1 MGTNHGSVS
10 NKLSKYRQEISV
22 ELKNI
27 LAFWIVN
34 TQDEENGGFISHLSP
49 SAKPDDLVPKG
60 AVLNARILWSFSAA
74 FRTTNNPQYK
84 ILAERS
90 YNYLKGHF
98 IDREKGGVYWSVDK
112 HGKPDND
119 RKQIYALAFAIYGL
133 SEYYR
138 ISNDDE
144 ALNLCKGL
152 YRWIEKYS
160 FDQQYGGYKEAVDRT
175 GAPLDDM
182 RLSPKD
188 RNDPKTMNTHLHVL
202 EAYANLYLIWKDEAL
217 RSSIDK
223 LLRVFLDKIVDSR
236 TSHLQLFFDER
247 WKPTAE
253 IISYGHDIE
262 AAWLLLEAAE
272 VLGNEPLVEEVK
284 DLAVR
289 MADVTAD
296 NLQNDGSL
304 YHEKDVATGHLDKH
318 REWWVTAEAM
328 VGFLNAYEITGNED
342 FLEASVNC
350 WSYAKSN
357 LIDKEGGEWF
367 WSRNDDGSVDD
378 NKVGF
383 WKCPYH
389 NARACMEVIR
399 RCDKLL

>member
-1 MGTNHGSVS
+1 MSTNNESVP
-10 NKLSKYRQEISV
+10 NKLSRYRQEISA

-27 LAFWIVN
+27 LAFWIDN

-49 SAKPDDLVPKG
+49 LGKPDDSVPKG
-60 AVLNARILWSFSAA
+60 AVLNARILWTFSAA
-74 FRTTNNPQYK
+74 FRATSTAQYK
-84 ILAERS
+84 TLAERS
-90 YNYLKGHF
+90 YAYLKTYF
-98 IDREKGGVYWSVDK
+98 IDQEKGGVYWAVDK
-112 HGKPDND
+112 YGNPGND
-119 RKQIYALAFAIYGL
+119 RKQIYALAFTIYGL
-133 SEYYR
+133 SEHHR
-138 ISNDDE
+138 ITKDNE
-144 ALNLCKGL
+144 ALSLCKDL
-152 YRWIEKYS
+152 YHWIEKYS
-160 FDQQYGGYKEAVDRT
+160 FDQTHAGYKEAVDRN
-175 GAPLDDM
+175 GAPLEDM

-202 EAYANLYLIWKDEAL
+202 EAYANLYLIWKDEDL
-217 RSSIDK
+217 KISIEK

-236 TSHLQLFFDER
+236 TSHLHLFFDEQ

-272 VLGNEPLVEEVK
+272 VLENQSLIEEVK
-284 DLAVR
+284 SLAVK
-289 MADVTAD
+289 MAKVTAE
-296 NLQNDGSL
+296 NLQDDGSL
-304 YHEKDVATGHLDKH
+304 YHEKDLTTGHVDKH

-328 VGFLNAYEITGNED
+328 VGFLNAYGITGDED
-342 FLEASVNC
+342 FLEASINC

-357 LIDKEGGEWF
+357 LIDKDAGEWF
-367 WSRNDDGSVDD
+367 WSRNEDGSVDD

-399 RCDKLL
+399 RCDQLL